1 MIDITCIITNPF
13 TDTSCCTWKPIKYW
27 TKKLTTHIAYE
38 LSIFKNDI
46 IVGMHL
52 SVRPK
57 GDHKGISM
65 LIALFGY
72 HVELGVYDIRHE
84 KTEEYA

>member
-1 MIDITCIITNPF
+1 MIDITCSITNPF
-13 TDTSCCTWKPIKYW
+13 TSTWKPIKYF
-27 TKKLTTHIAYE
+27 TRKLTENIACE

-57 GDHKGISM
+57 GDHKGISA

-72 HVELGVYDIRHE
+72 HLEVSVYDIRHE
-84 KTEEYA
+84 RTEEYV